1 VVFLSLQ
8 ETSIQ
13 GGVCDWVKDRTLHSD
28 KLMFF
33 SKHFDLA
40 SGDNSIISEANAIF
54 Q

>member
-1 VVFLSLQ
+1 VFLSLQ

-33 SKHFDLA
+33 QNTSTLPLV
-40 SGDNSIISEANAIF
+40 IIE
-54 Q
+54 